1 MSKQRKGNKEIK
13 KPKAASNKDKK
24 HKQAVEKDEGSVT
37 RLFEKPQ

>member
-13 KPKAASNKDKK
+13 KPKATAKKNQNASKK
-24 HKQAVEKDEGSVT
+24 EEGSIE